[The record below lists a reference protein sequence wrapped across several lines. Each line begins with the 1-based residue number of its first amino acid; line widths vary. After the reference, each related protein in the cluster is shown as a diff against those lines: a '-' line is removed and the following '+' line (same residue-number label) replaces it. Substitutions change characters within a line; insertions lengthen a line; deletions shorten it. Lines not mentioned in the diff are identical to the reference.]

1 MLSRD
6 DMHEYQLRAVDFV
19 KEKKRCML
27 LLQMGLGKTVSTLTA
42 IADLKDSFAINK
54 VLVIAPLR
62 VANSVWKQEAELWD
76 HLRHLRFSICTG
88 PARRRL
94 ASLHMDADV
103 YVINRENVPWLQK
116 QYEKNWPFD
125 CVVVDESSS
134 FKSPSSLRFKALRR
148 TLPYTDYMILLTGT
162 PSPNGLLDLWS
173 QAYLVDYGEALGR
186 TMGSY
191 KSRFFEPDYMGYS
204 FVPREGADSKIWDL
218 LRNISLSMRSE
229 DYLQLEEEIHIVERV
244 DMPANARRDYA
255 ELEKEFLIEINNE
268 EIEAINAA
276 VLAGKLL
283 QFANG
288 AMYTDANGSWSLTHD
303 AKIEALREIVEQNES
318 ENILVAYNF
327 KSDLDRLRAA
337 FPDAAVLDK
346 NHSTQERWNNREI
359 KMLLAHPAS
368 AGHGLNLQRGGSM
381 IVWFGLNWSLEY
393 YQQFNARLS
402 RQGQMEPV
410 RIVHIVAND
419 TIDDKVLGALR
430 DKDATQSDLLKALRS

>member
-1 MLSRD
+1 
-6 DMHEYQLRAVDFV
+6 
-19 KEKKRCML
+19 
-27 LLQMGLGKTVSTLTA
+27 
-42 IADLKDSFAINK
+42 DLKDSFAINK

-255 ELEKEFLIEINNE
+255 ELEKEILIEINNE
-268 EIEAINAA
+268 EIEAISAA

-381 IVWFGLNWSLEY
+381 IVWFGPNWSLEY
-393 YQQFNARLS
+393 YPQFSARLS

-419 TIDDKVLGALR
+419 TIDEKVLGALR

>member
-186 TMGSY
+186 TIGSY

-303 AKIEALREIVEQNES
+303 
-318 ENILVAYNF
+318 
-327 KSDLDRLRAA
+327 
-337 FPDAAVLDK
+337 
-346 NHSTQERWNNREI
+346 
-359 KMLLAHPAS
+359 
-368 AGHGLNLQRGGSM
+368 
-381 IVWFGLNWSLEY
+381 
-393 YQQFNARLS
+393 
-402 RQGQMEPV
+402 
-410 RIVHIVAND
+410 
-419 TIDDKVLGALR
+419 
-430 DKDATQSDLLKALRS
+430 